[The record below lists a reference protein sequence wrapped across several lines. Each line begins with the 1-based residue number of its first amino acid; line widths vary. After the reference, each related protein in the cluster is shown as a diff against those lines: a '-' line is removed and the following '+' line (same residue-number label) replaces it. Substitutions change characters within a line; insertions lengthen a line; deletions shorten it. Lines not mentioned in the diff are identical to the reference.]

1 MDAQNYSD
9 DWENKLWRMT
19 RDRKGREDGRG
30 DGRPDS
36 VYQDRDGVDETS
48 YKLRRLTP
56 VVGTTLTGRRTGSCG
71 ARNHGDGALGALAW
85 GLRRGR
91 ARSG

>member
-1 MDAQNYSD
+1 MLKMTGRISYG
-9 DWENKLWRMT
+9 EWRET
-19 RDRKGREDGRG
+19 VKGREDGRG
-30 DGRPDS
+30 DGTGRPDS

-48 YKLRRLTP
+48 YKPRRLTP

-71 ARNHGDGALGALAW
+71 ALNHGDGALGALAW

-91 ARSG
+91 A